1 MSKAQ
6 PLPLPPNFN
15 PDTFMLARWEGKMYH
30 APRLAAEFANDLLAN
45 GTRED
50 VDLAEKVLDAML
62 ACQETREGDP
72 HLGNFLWERE
82 DEVVEDLNAVQF
94 CLFQLIPLMINS
106 WECAFCG
113 YAESRPTKYS
123 PGAGGGS
130 ED

>member
-1 MSKAQ
+1 MSK

-15 PDTFMLARWEGKMYH
+15 PDTCMLSRQEEGKTYH

-45 GTRED
+45 GARED
-50 VDLAEKVLDAML
+50 VDLAERVLDAML

-94 CLFQLIPLMINS
+94 CLFQLIPLMINYGDALS
-106 WECAFCG
+106 ADLQDRVRQSIRLGLE
-113 YAESRPTKYS
+113 
-123 PGAGGGS
+123 GGS
-130 ED
+130 AD